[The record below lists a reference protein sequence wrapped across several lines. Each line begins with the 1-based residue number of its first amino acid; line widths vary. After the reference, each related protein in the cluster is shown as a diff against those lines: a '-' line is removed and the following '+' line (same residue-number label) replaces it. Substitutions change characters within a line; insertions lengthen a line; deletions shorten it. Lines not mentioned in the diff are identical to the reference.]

1 MLALKIAWVGSE
13 VNLRFMSVTSRD
25 ILLVLPM
32 IWTRDEVKLRFPCF
46 RKLFVGA
53 CLPCLNCD
61 SAIPCLL
68 HTFRIMYPSTLPFFC
83 PLWPLASR

>member
-32 IWTRDEVKLRFPCF
+32 IWTRDEVELRFPYF
-46 RKLFVGA
+46 GILFVGA
-53 CLPCLNCD
+53 CLPCLKFD
-61 SAIPCLL
+61 SAIPYLSYTL
-68 HTFRIMYPSTLPFFC
+68 RIMYPSTLPLFC
-83 PLWPLASR
+83 PL